1 MWQDFFL
8 FLGISIGFNLAMFLV
23 AYKLQTDKITDIS
36 YSATFITSVLGMF
49 LLRSS
54 NDVVD
59 FSILI
64 LILFW
69 AIRLG
74 TYLLIRIHRMG
85 QDNRFD
91 HIRNSF
97 KSFLSFWIVQGV
109 SVTIIC
115 IPIILSFNIADK
127 ELSIIGCI
135 GIVIAILG
143 FLIESIADKQKYS
156 FKKENPDA
164 FIQTGLWTN
173 IRHPNYLGEIL
184 FWVGIFL
191 LSISGFEN
199 SIVFVGIISP
209 SWIIFLLLKFSGIPP
224 LEKKWA
230 EKYKDNNQFQ
240 VYYHRSYKLIPGI
253 Y

>member
-1 MWQDFFL
+1 MWQDFLL

-69 AIRLG
+69 ATRLG
-74 TYLLIRIHRMG
+74 TYLLVRIHTMG

-91 HIRNSF
+91 NIRNSF
-97 KSFLSFWIVQGV
+97 KSFLSFWIVQGF

-127 ELSIIGCI
+127 ELSTIGWLGI
-135 GIVIAILG
+135 GIAIIG
-143 FLIESIADKQKYS
+143 FLIETIADMQKYS
-156 FKKENPDA
+156 FKKENPDT
-164 FIQTGLWTN
+164 FIQSGLWTY

-184 FWVGIFL
+184 FWIGVFL
-191 LSISGFEN
+191 ISISGFEN
-199 SIVFVGIISP
+199 SIVFFGAISP
-209 SWIIFLLLKFSGIPP
+209 LWIIFLLLKFSGIPP

-240 VYYHRSYKLIPGI
+240 VYYKRSYRLIPGI